1 MNEKQM
7 QKYSSVSVKALV
19 KYLSGEA
26 VVDKYNKSEYDR
38 AIKLK
43 RMIDIFDSE
52 ESDYSKLYEMNQ
64 VYGTTKSFLRA
75 FNGLGKYEKD
85 AFLKEYIEKWKEI
98 YSFYH
103 ECEAKGIV
111 SDVNQLMSIQ
121 NYFYSYDYAR
131 FLISSYVTSN
141 DSFNTIKFLEDFG
154 IDQATF
160 DFCVNVIN
168 ELDPN
173 LYALYSNKTL
183 ENRNKRIENTRNA
196 VDNMVCG
203 IKTGYL
209 LDGTPFDEVEFLKLI
224 PFSDQQTAR
233 ELLNDFG
240 AKQRSEFSS
249 RIRSLLT
256 TINPDECDTII
267 RYMGEHSMDSL
278 SFRPLDMREI
288 YNTKFIVSG
297 REITSSDKD
306 IILSYI
312 SENSL
317 PMVYKSFDAVRK
329 KYLNGEITK
338 DDVKEKKYI
347 PPFKCTLV
355 P

>member
-26 VVDKYNKSEYDR
+26 VIDKYNKSEYER

-43 RMIDIFDSE
+43 RMIDIFESE
-52 ESDYSKLYEMNQ
+52 ESDYSKLYEMNR
-64 VYGTTKSFLRA
+64 VYGTTLTFLRA
-75 FNGLGKYEKD
+75 FNGLGKYEDD
-85 AFLKEYIEKWKEI
+85 AFLKDYIEKWKEI

-103 ECEAKGIV
+103 DYEEKGIV
-111 SDVNQLMSIQ
+111 SEANRLMSIQ
-121 NYFYSYDYAR
+121 NYFYSYDYAK
-131 FLISSYVTSN
+131 FLISSYITSN
-141 DSFNTIKFLEDFG
+141 DSFNTTKFLEDFG
-154 IDQATF
+154 IDQLTF

-173 LYALYSNKTL
+173 LYALYSNKVS
-183 ENRNKRIENTRNA
+183 ENRSIRM
-196 VDNMVCG
+196 DNVKSAIANMACG
-203 IKTGYL
+203 IKTGCL
-209 LDGTPFDEVEFLKLI
+209 LDGTPFDELEFLKLV
-224 PFSDQQTAR
+224 PFSDQQTAK

-256 TINPDECDTII
+256 TVNPDECDTII
-267 RYMGEHSMDSL
+267 RYMADHSIDSA
-278 SFRPLDMREI
+278 SFRPLNMREV
-288 YNTKFIVSG
+288 YDTRFIVSG
-297 REITSSDKD
+297 REITDSDKD

-317 PMVYKSFDAVRK
+317 PFVYKSFDVVKA
-329 KYLNGEITK
+329 KYANGEISK
-338 DDVKEKKYI
+338 EDVKEKKYI